1 MIEKIEVDI
10 SALRGQ
16 TLASVDYL
24 PPDRDC
30 DSERF
35 LLTTVD
41 GRTYEISHDQ
51 ECCESVQLEET
62 EGDWKKIIGRV
73 IVDAE
78 KHTIKVSRKNETGDV
93 RLTEFVFRT
102 DKDTLIQRWIGE
114 SNGYYG
120 IEVDVYELEKIAS

>member
-1 MIEKIEVDI
+1 MREKTEVSI

-24 PPDRDC
+24 PPDLDC
-30 DSERF
+30 EERF

-41 GRTYEISHDQ
+41 GRTYEISHHQ
-51 ECCESVQLEET
+51 ECSESVQLEET
-62 EGDWKKIIGRV
+62 EGDWQKIIGRV

-93 RLTEFVFRT
+93 RLTELVFRT
-102 DKDTLIQRWIGE
+102 DEHTLIQRWIGE

>member
-1 MIEKIEVDI
+1 MREKTEVSI

-24 PPDRDC
+24 PPDLDC
-30 DSERF
+30 EERF

-41 GRTYEISHDQ
+41 GRTYEISHHQ

-62 EGDWKKIIGRV
+62 EGDWQKIIGRV

-78 KHTIKVSRKNETGDV
+78 KHTIEVSQKNETVDV
-93 RLTEFVFRT
+93 RLTELVFRT
-102 DKDTLIQRWIGE
+102 DEHTLIQRWIGE